1 MGLLRARGT
10 LLEHFYG
17 KKTTPPLEM
26 VDAAGNI
33 I

>member
-1 MGLLRARGT
+1 MGLLRGT

-26 VDAAGNI
+26 VDATGNI